1 MMLEEKIRGI
11 ILLGEKEDGKII
23 SRKEMDFLTNI
34 AEDGAYSVNRL
45 MSYENRKDEFIGE
58 SNIELLKEREKKREA
73 IEYGVSYADR
83 IIQNIND
90 KEKVIKYCTN
100 LKSAME
106 ELQKDDKDER

>member
-1 MMLEEKIRGI
+1 MTEKKVKKPKAKFISDMNIDVIVFGGGINLILMRELFKENIIENYFFKSEVELILECIK
-11 ILLGEKEDGKII
+11 
-23 SRKEMDFLTNI
+23 NI
-34 AEDGAYSVNRL
+34 
-45 MSYENRKDEFIGE
+45 M
-58 SNIELLKEREKKREA
+58 EREKKREA